1 LSDSTTELWTGT
13 DCNTGFQ
20 ALDGAY
26 YVLHYG
32 NLVILLSWLTLAY
45 RGHFSEYITES
56 PEGVF

>member
-13 DCNTGFQ
+13 ACNTGCQ
-20 ALDGAY
+20 ALDGTY
-26 YVLHYG
+26 YVLHDG
-32 NLVILLSWLTLAY
+32 DSVILLSWFTLAY